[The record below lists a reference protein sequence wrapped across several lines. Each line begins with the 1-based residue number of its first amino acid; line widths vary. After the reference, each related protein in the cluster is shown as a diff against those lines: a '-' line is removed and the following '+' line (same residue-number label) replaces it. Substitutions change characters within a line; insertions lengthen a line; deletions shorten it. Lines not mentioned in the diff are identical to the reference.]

1 MAEALVFW
9 VVVLCCNVA
18 TILEEYT
25 AQSLDFVPTF
35 HPMGSSFP
43 IFSALHMMRHCSL

>member
-1 MAEALVFW
+1 MAKTVVFW
-9 VVVLCCNVA
+9 AVVLCCNVT

-35 HPMGSSFP
+35 HPVGSSFP
-43 IFSALHMMRHCSL
+43 IFNAPHVMIYCSL